1 MDISWLDGFL
11 LSMPGATKDFKEEW
25 QWTRYQ
31 VGGKLFAA
39 VCKGDSGEDELVTL
53 KLEPQEGA
61 FLREQ
66 YEDILPGYYMNKT
79 HWNSVRIA
87 GEIPEELLRHMAQ
100 ESYRLVFTS
109 LTKRAQREISEGNN
123 A

>member
-11 LSMPGATKDFKEEW
+11 LSMPGASKDFKEEW

-87 GEIPEELLRHMAQ
+87 GK
-100 ESYRLVFTS
+100 F
-109 LTKRAQREISEGNN
+109 QRSCCGIWHRNPTVWCLPP
-123 A
+123 

>member
-11 LSMPGATKDFKEEW
+11 LSMPGAAKDFKEEW

-31 VGGKLFAA
+31 VGDKLFAA

-79 HWNSVRIA
+79 H
-87 GEIPEELLRHMAQ
+87 
-100 ESYRLVFTS
+100 
-109 LTKRAQREISEGNN
+109 
-123 A
+123 

>member
-11 LSMPGATKDFKEEW
+11 LSMPGASKDFKEEW

-61 FLREQ
+61 F
-66 YEDILPGYYMNKT
+66 P
-79 HWNSVRIA
+79 A
-87 GEIPEELLRHMAQ
+87 GA
-100 ESYRLVFTS
+100 V
-109 LTKRAQREISEGNN
+109 
-123 A
+123 

>member
-1 MDISWLDGFL
+1 MDVSWLDAFL
-11 LSMPGATKDFKEEW
+11 LSMPSVVKDFKEEW

-39 VCKGDSGEDELVTL
+39 VCKGENGEDELVTL

-79 HWNSVRIA
+79 HWNYGIDGFVGGA
-87 GEIPEELLRHMAQ
+87 ACGGA
-100 ESYRLVFTS
+100 
-109 LTKRAQREISEGNN
+109 AQRRHKALLYIKGE